1 MLVYVAS
8 SASAREAWDSLKDL
22 LEAQGGALGI
32 VLVRQKLFQAQC
44 EEETTIEEHIRTLR
58 RNCIT

>member
-44 EEETTIEEHIRTLR
+44 ERQQLR
-58 RNCIT
+58 NTSGPLGGTA